1 MAHPLAQ
8 NARRVGQPLRS
19 FIFSFPFIFFFYLL
33 FPVLSCFVY
42 FRAFYFPLLSISLSP
57 ISSGYF
63 GLAADSV
70 RSATMGAWSKFFCR
84 GSRNCGLGR
93 GASAVS
99 EEFRGEEPS
108 VGEAGGD
115 QISRGFV
122 FERCAV

>member
-1 MAHPLAQ
+1 
-8 NARRVGQPLRS
+8 
-19 FIFSFPFIFFFYLL
+19 
-33 FPVLSCFVY
+33 
-42 FRAFYFPLLSISLSP
+42 
-57 ISSGYF
+57 
-63 GLAADSV
+63 
-70 RSATMGAWSKFFCR
+70 MGAWSKFFCR

-122 FERCAV
+122 FERCAVKEEFHPRYLQSGLLRVDAGCHQRQGGRVIRSSVHA